1 MFRVDPIPDAD
12 ALIAKS
18 FFLAIF
24 HSVADHSVAAAEH
37 THEMALAK
45 LSYAQPAA
53 KPKRVVWR
61 YGDSPNARKL
71 REQSEKRRSALCM
84 DVYNVIS

>member
-1 MFRVDPIPDAD
+1 
-12 ALIAKS
+12 
-18 FFLAIF
+18 
-24 HSVADHSVAAAEH
+24 
-37 THEMALAK
+37 MALAK

-61 YGDSPNARKL
+61 YGDSPNARKF